1 MHYFLFNLSPK
12 NHLRSTVFFFIK
24 LLLMHIPCSSTDL
37 GWYNSSPINC
47 MWLID
52 LLRHLQ
58 RPFLFFCF
66 KNHTGLKYFLR
77 VHSAVSDGQL
87 KKTNTVFPHI
97 VAAATILFW
106 IHKSLKISHILF
118 FFGFGNPKFTVHKVH
133 KGAETIQGRKLYEE
147 IRYSK
152 LLWQRFP
159 SNPGLQI
166 QIPELSSHFP
176 WFEHELS
183 PGQNISEMKHV
194 FGAKRCYLDIFF
206 KDNY

>member
-1 MHYFLFNLSPK
+1 MSLFNNKFFTFTKRNLLQLPMGLNCPEMHYFLFNLSPK

-77 VHSAVSDGQL
+77 VHSAVSNGQFK
-87 KKTNTVFPHI
+87 KKTLCNEWQNEIVMNRGTGTV
-97 VAAATILFW
+97 
-106 IHKSLKISHILF
+106 
-118 FFGFGNPKFTVHKVH
+118 
-133 KGAETIQGRKLYEE
+133 
-147 IRYSK
+147 
-152 LLWQRFP
+152 
-159 SNPGLQI
+159 
-166 QIPELSSHFP
+166 
-176 WFEHELS
+176 
-183 PGQNISEMKHV
+183 
-194 FGAKRCYLDIFF
+194 
-206 KDNY
+206 